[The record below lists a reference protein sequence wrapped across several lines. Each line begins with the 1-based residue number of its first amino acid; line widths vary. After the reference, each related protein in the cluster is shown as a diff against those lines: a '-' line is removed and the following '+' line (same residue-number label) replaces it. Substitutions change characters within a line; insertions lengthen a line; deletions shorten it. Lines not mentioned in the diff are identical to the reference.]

1 MKKADTP
8 PSTTATTVSKLMIP
22 QFIPAAIGESDW
34 P

>member
-1 MKKADTP
+1 MKKAATP
-8 PSTTATTVSKLMIP
+8 PRTKTMVIRRLTMP